1 MKKVLRVHYRAN
13 LKDNCDSEFFEK
25 ALEECKQ
32 RISLEITN
40 GKILTCAIFH
50 YKSMAFLYIE
60 IITDKEVSGDVDSYC
75 IYHKAIENIFA
86 PLQNFLK
93 VWPGIEEDRFWV
105 PMFHIYC
112 FAYPESLEEWRRP
125 IPPHKRCGRIAILN
139 PDKLHS
145 YIYHHYAI
153 VKEGCFKGDKYQSIA
168 IHENI
173 AFQYFETPRDRYI
186 TSVKG
191 NSSQESIELKK
202 WTNVDP
208 ESHFIHLPGSN
219 GQNFLEIPCYFSISD
234 S

>member
-1 MKKVLRVHYRAN
+1 MKTVLRVHYRAN
-13 LKDNCDSEFFEK
+13 LKDNCDSGSFEK

-32 RISLEITN
+32 RVSLEISN

-60 IITDKEVSGDVDSYC
+60 VITDKEVSEDVDSNY
-75 IYHKAIENIFA
+75 IYHKAIENIFE
-86 PLQNFLK
+86 PLQKFLK
-93 VWPGIEEDRFWV
+93 VWPGMEEDRVWV
-105 PMFHIYC
+105 QMFHIYC

-125 IPPHKRCGRIAILN
+125 IPPHKRCGRIAILY
-139 PDKLHS
+139 PDKLYS

-153 VKEGCFKGDKYQSIA
+153 VKEGYFKGDKYQSIA

-173 AFQYFETPRDRYI
+173 AFSYFETPRDRYI
-186 TSVKG
+186 TSVKR
-191 NSSQESIELKK
+191 NASQESIELQN

-208 ESHFIHLPGSN
+208 ESHFIHLPDSN